1 MNKDLVDGLIASMQD
16 LETRPPYFKGMIYGE
31 SGVGKTI
38 LAFKIAQA
46 ITPKDQYIAYIDTVE
61 GWVSALNHK
70 EEHLL
75 NRCKRFKY
83 QGLSQIAALVEAI
96 DTGVEPFNEIGC
108 LIVDEASTV
117 SRLDLDVAL
126 KARARTTQ
134 DKDIDSPTWPDMN
147 INTHRMRLNML
158 DLLAKDFH
166 VILTSHV
173 REDTDKRTGKV
184 YTRPDFMPQ
193 ISKSIREMVHLV
205 GHMTASIS
213 STEDGEAQYNRSIQV
228 YPTDHIVA
236 KTRVGGMGLDATS
249 EELCIAI
256 PEWIKGDREDLDNNT
271 PLKDTDTLVPDENS
285 SESDSESVEEDTFQG
300 VVVP

>member
-1 MNKDLVDGLIASMQD
+1 MQQSLVDGLLESMQN
-16 LETRPPYFKGMIYGE
+16 LEESSPYFKGLIYGE

-46 ITPKDQYIAYIDTVE
+46 ITPKDKSIAYIDTVE

-70 EEHLL
+70 DEHLL

-96 DTGVEPFNEIGC
+96 DTGVEPFNNIGC

-134 DKDIDSPTWPDMN
+134 DKDVDSPTWPDMN

-158 DLLAKDFH
+158 DLLAQDFH
-166 VILTSHV
+166 VILTAHI
-173 REDTDKRTGKV
+173 REDQDKRTGKT

-205 GHMTASIS
+205 GHMTGNIS
-213 STEDGEAQYNRSIQV
+213 ATEEGEVKYDRSIQV

-249 EELCIAI
+249 EQLVTAI
-256 PEWIKGDREDLDNNT
+256 SEWIQGKRETLDSNE
-271 PLKDTDTLVPDENS
+271 PLADKDTLVPDAEDQVTENDL
-285 SESDSESVEEDTFQG
+285 EPIGIVVE
-300 VVVP
+300 